1 MVFQGS
7 TLVLNCSG
15 SVLWF
20 FKVPGFMV
28 SCQFFPW
35 TFLCLTYIN
44 ISIFSICCQERNVVS
59 GFWTFLCL
67 AYFSPF
73 SHMPSILP
81 TQSISSARWVPKWGN
96 QLIEKLFQEKDCLGT
111 QGQPAAEQ
119 KIYKSVS
126 KDKSTGCRP
135 QDSAIFSSQSSGG
148 LGQISAETFT
158 TMKIEENDENKAFNK
173 DGVVW
178 DLTTWIIFYS
188 LLPWFSGE
196 IFIQPSRR
204 IY

>member
-1 MVFQGS
+1 M
-7 TLVLNCSG
+7 
-15 SVLWF
+15 
-20 FKVPGFMV
+20 
-28 SCQFFPW
+28 
-35 TFLCLTYIN
+35 
-44 ISIFSICCQERNVVS
+44 
-59 GFWTFLCL
+59 
-67 AYFSPF
+67 
-73 SHMPSILP
+73 
-81 TQSISSARWVPKWGN
+81 
-96 QLIEKLFQEKDCLGT
+96 FQEEDCSGT

-135 QDSAIFSSQSSGG
+135 QDSAIFSSQSSDG